1 MDADST
7 VLTQRQIEVLRL
19 REEGLTQ
26 EEVAEELGT
35 TAANVSAVESA
46 ARDNIEKARRT
57 LEVARLLRSPAS
69 VTAEEGTDIRDLVDE
84 VYEKGDETGVKIE
97 YCEPELYSHLYE
109 HLRRENVVDG
119 RSLVSDVEVGITREG
134 EVKIH
139 V

>member
-69 VTAEEGTDIRDLVDE
+69 VTAEEGADIRDLVDE

-109 HLRRENVVDG
+109 HLRTEGVVDG

-134 EVKIH
+134 EVKVH